1 MIEEEK
7 KDNHN
12 NDNKEDVP
20 VSVKVG
26 DLVKFSIEYIKELIS
41 LEDDKA
47 DPAQSIRDIE
57 NSVVFKGTNVWI
69 LMFSILV
76 ASLGLNV
83 NSPAVII
90 GAMLISPLLGPIMG
104 VGLGIGINSFDL
116 IKKSLLNLLVM
127 VGISIVTS
135 ALYFMITPLKDL
147 QSEILAR
154 TQPAI
159 WDVGIAFFGGLAGIV
174 AISRREKS
182 TVIPGVAIATA
193 LMPPLC
199 TAGYGLGTLQF
210 NYFIGAFYLFFINS
224 VFICLATVII
234 VRYLKYPHKQ
244 FVDKKREKRVRRYI
258 TVVVIITILPS
269 IYLAYNIVSKSI
281 FERNARA
288 FIADQFES
296 FENTK
301 VIYPVIEFKPRDT
314 SIIDLTL
321 IGEPLEEDVINFIK
335 ARKKDYKLEKSKLI
349 ISQGGSIGTNL
360 EKSLL
365 DNINQNIRTG
375 VLEEVYRKREDEME
389 RLRRSRDS
397 LSTDMSIY
405 MDLNNKV
412 VDVSQEIA
420 IQYPGVKSFSLSRNL
435 RSSPGQKKIDTLT
448 IAMIEINRQVFKER
462 QKFES
467 WIKVRTKQEDL
478 EFIYY

>member
-1 MIEEEK
+1 MIE
-7 KDNHN
+7 D
-12 NDNKEDVP
+12 KEQSSPESQGSKQRVI
-20 VSVKVG
+20 SVFQ
-26 DLVKFSIEYIKELIS
+26 DAIEYIKDLAN
-41 LEDDKA
+41 LEEDKA
-47 DPAQSIRDIE
+47 DPVMAIREIE
-57 NSVVFKGTNVWI
+57 KSVVFKGTNVWI

-83 NSPAVII
+83 NSTAVII

-104 VGLGIGINSFDL
+104 VGLGIGIQSFDL
-116 IKKSLLNLLVM
+116 IKKSLKNLAVM
-127 VGISIVTS
+127 VVISIVTS
-135 ALYFMITPLKDL
+135 AIYFLLTPLKDL
-147 QSEILAR
+147 QSELLAR

-174 AISRREKS
+174 AISRKEKS

-234 VRYLKYPHKQ
+234 VRYLKYPIKI
-244 FVDKKREKRVRRYI
+244 FVDKKREKRVRNYI
-258 TVVVIITILPS
+258 TIVVVITILPS

-288 FIADQFES
+288 FISDNFKG
-296 FENTK
+296 FDNTK
-301 VIYPVIEFKPRDT
+301 VIYPVIDFIPRDS

-321 IGEPLEEDVINFIK
+321 VGEPLDDELLDYI
-335 ARKKDYKLEKSKLI
+335 RSKKSDYKLDKVKLI
-349 ISQGGSIGTNL
+349 IHQGGSIGANL
-360 EKSLL
+360 EKTLI
-365 DNINQNIRTG
+365 DNLNQDLKTG
-375 VLEEVYRKREDEME
+375 VLEEVYKKRETEME
-389 RLRRSRDS
+389 LLRLQKDS
-397 LSTDMSIY
+397 LQLTMVDY
-405 MDLNNKV
+405 ADLNEKV
-412 VDVSQEIA
+412 VDVSKELA
-420 IQYPGVKSFSLSRNL
+420 VQYPGIISFSLSKNVKAQ
-435 RSSPGQKKIDTLT
+435 PGSDQLDTLT
-448 IAMIEINRQVFKER
+448 IALIQINRQVFKDR

-467 WIKVRTKQEDL
+467 WLKIRTKKDDL

>member
-1 MIEEEK
+1 MIEEETK
-7 KDNHN
+7 EGN
-12 NDNKEDVP
+12 NNINKEIP
-20 VSVKVG
+20 ISARVG
-26 DLVKFSIEYIKELIS
+26 DLVKDGIEYIKELIN

-57 NSVVFKGTNVWI
+57 KSVVFKGTNVWI

-76 ASLGLNV
+76 ASLGLNI
-83 NSPAVII
+83 NSPAVVI

-104 VGLGIGINSFDL
+104 VGLGIGINSFEL

-127 VGISIVTS
+127 AGISIFTS

-244 FVDKKREKRVRRYI
+244 FVDKRREKRVRRYI
-258 TVVVIITILPS
+258 ALVVIVTILPS

-281 FERNARA
+281 FERHARA
-288 FIADQFES
+288 FIDDQFGS

-301 VIYPVIEFKPRDT
+301 VIYPVIEFKARDS
-314 SIIDLTL
+314 SIIDITL
-321 IGEPLEEDVINFIK
+321 IGEPLEQDVIDFIK
-335 ARKKDYKLEKSKLI
+335 VRKKDYKLEKTKLF

-360 EKSLL
+360 EKSLIE
-365 DNINQNIRTG
+365 NINQNIRTG
-375 VLEEVYRKREDEME
+375 VLEEIYKKREEEMDN
-389 RLRRSRDS
+389 LRKSRDS
-397 LSTDMSIY
+397 LSSDMSVY
-405 MDLNNKV
+405 LDLNSKV

-435 RSSPGQKKIDTLT
+435 RSSPANKKIDTLT
-448 IAMIEINRQVFKER
+448 IAMIQIDRQAFKER

-467 WIKVRTKQEDL
+467 WMKVRTKQDEL

>member
-1 MIEEEK
+1 MIEEDTKE
-7 KDNHN
+7 N
-12 NDNKEDVP
+12 NNNNTNKEVP
-20 VSVKVG
+20 ISARVG
-26 DLVKFSIEYIKELIS
+26 DLVKDGIEYIKELVN

-57 NSVVFKGTNVWI
+57 KSVVFKGTNVWI

-76 ASLGLNV
+76 ASLGLNI
-83 NSPAVII
+83 NSPAVVI

-104 VGLGIGINSFDL
+104 VGLGIGINSFEL

-127 VGISIVTS
+127 VGISIFTS

-199 TAGYGLGTLQF
+199 TAGYGLGTFQF

-244 FVDKKREKRVRRYI
+244 FVDKRREKRVRRYI
-258 TVVVIITILPS
+258 ALVVIITILPS

-301 VIYPVIEFKPRDT
+301 VIYPVIEFKARDS
-314 SIIDLTL
+314 SIIDITL
-321 IGEPLEEDVINFIK
+321 IGEPLEQDVIDFIK
-335 ARKKDYKLEKSKLI
+335 VRKKDYQLEKTKLL

-360 EKSLL
+360 EKSLIE
-365 DNINQNIRTG
+365 NINQNIRTG
-375 VLEEVYRKREDEME
+375 VIEEIYKKREEEMVN
-389 RLRRSRDS
+389 LKKSRDS
-397 LSTDMSIY
+397 LLSNMLVY
-405 MDLNNKV
+405 LDLNDKV

-435 RSSPGQKKIDTLT
+435 RSSPGNKKIDTLT
-448 IAMIEINRQVFKER
+448 IAMIQIDRQAFKER

-467 WIKVRTKQEDL
+467 WMKVRTKQDEL

>member
-1 MIEEEK
+1 MIEENTKEG
-7 KDNHN
+7 DNN
-12 NDNKEDVP
+12 TNKEIP
-20 VSVKVG
+20 ISAKVS
-26 DLVKFSIEYIKELIS
+26 DLVKDGIEYIKELVN

-57 NSVVFKGTNVWI
+57 KSVVFKGTNVWI

-104 VGLGIGINSFDL
+104 VGLGIGINSFEL

-127 VGISIVTS
+127 VGISIFTS

-244 FVDKKREKRVRRYI
+244 FVDKRKEKRVRRYI
-258 TVVVIITILPS
+258 AVVVIITILPS

-281 FERNARA
+281 FERHARA

-301 VIYPVIEFKPRDT
+301 VIYPVLEFHPRDS
-314 SIIDLTL
+314 SIIDITL
-321 IGEPLEEDVINFIK
+321 IGEPLEQDVIDFIK
-335 ARKKDYKLEKSKLI
+335 VRKKDYKLEKTKLL

-360 EKSLL
+360 EQTLIE
-365 DNINQNIRTG
+365 NINQNIRTG
-375 VLEEVYRKREDEME
+375 VLEEIYKKREEEMDY
-389 RLRRSRDS
+389 LRKSRDS
-397 LSTDMSIY
+397 LTSDMRVY
-405 MDLNNKV
+405 EDLNSKV

-435 RSSPGQKKIDTLT
+435 RSSPGNNQIDTLT
-448 IAMIEINRQVFKER
+448 IAMIQIDRQVFKEK

-467 WIKVRTKQEDL
+467 WMKVRTKHDEL